1 MYASSDQ
8 FYGTSYQEQPTTA
21 CILWS
26 MSACCASSQ
35 TPTQSN
41 LSDNSTF
48 LSQRN
53 RDVGISQ
60 QMRC

>member
-1 MYASSDQ
+1 MMQAATSL
-8 FYGTSYQEQPTTA
+8 YGTSYQEQPTTA

-26 MSACCASSQ
+26 MSACRASSQ
-35 TPTQSN
+35 TPSQSN
-41 LSDNSTF
+41 LSDSGTF

-53 RDVGISQ
+53 WDVGISQ